1 MAVFVFGASV
11 WWNGK
16 FAVGCCA
23 WVLFVGPFG
32 VRDVAAFVFDTSVW
46 WNGKFAYRILCFIG
60 YYTMLGSFLLATP
73 VAGDHS
79 ELLEAGDGPG
89 CLRWSKRSPRSRG
102 QGPVLFCNQKN
113 TTPVIACCTGG
124 RSRTRVSRGRLC
136 PRTSH
141 VLMP

>member
-1 MAVFVFGASV
+1 MSTLVNELSIDLVWYLCARFVRSGGLRPFCRAPPVGDMAVFVFGASV

-60 YYTMLGSFLLATP
+60 YYTMLGSFL
-73 VAGDHS
+73 S
-79 ELLEAGDGPG
+79 
-89 CLRWSKRSPRSRG
+89 S
-102 QGPVLFCNQKN
+102 
-113 TTPVIACCTGG
+113 
-124 RSRTRVSRGRLC
+124 
-136 PRTSH
+136 
-141 VLMP
+141 